1 MHALPAAAEG
11 IPPLMPPSKRCVV
24 LVEPN
29 KTSLTKK
36 TLKALAAA
44 VKAVEGGGYG
54 FEVYDWRV
62 AGKVQPEEAW
72 EVDWSLYHVW
82 SMV

>member
-1 MHALPAAAEG
+1 M
-11 IPPLMPPSKRCVV
+11 
-24 LVEPN
+24 VEPN